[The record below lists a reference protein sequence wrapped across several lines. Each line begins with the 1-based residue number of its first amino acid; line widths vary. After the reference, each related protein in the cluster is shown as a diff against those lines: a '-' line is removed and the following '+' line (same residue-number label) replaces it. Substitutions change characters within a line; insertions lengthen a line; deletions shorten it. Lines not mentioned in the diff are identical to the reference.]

1 MENTP
6 SPYTVNRQGV
16 SGLGRAWFYLT
27 LWRGTP
33 PEFTDDVTVEIQ
45 QAESAQSLIAVS
57 DAAEAGIERTT
68 AAAADIASKDAFS
81 MDIIKETAVVWYV
94 G

>member
-1 MENTP
+1 M
-6 SPYTVNRQGV
+6 

-33 PEFTDDVTVEIQ
+33 AEFTDEIDVEIQ
-45 QAESAQSLIAVS
+45 QADPAQALIAVTN
-57 DAAEAGIERTT
+57 AAEAGIERIA
-68 AAAADIASKDAFS
+68 AAAADIVSKDTIG
-81 MDIIKETAVVWYV
+81 MDIKTETAVVWYV

>member
-1 MENTP
+1 
-6 SPYTVNRQGV
+6 V

-33 PEFTDDVTVEIQ
+33 AEFTDEAIVEIQ
-45 QAESAQSLIAVS
+45 QADAVQALIAAA
-57 DAAEAGIERTT
+57 DAAEAGIERMT

>member
-1 MENTP
+1 M
-6 SPYTVNRQGV
+6 
-16 SGLGRAWFYLT
+16 T

-33 PEFTDDVTVEIQ
+33 AEFTDEIDVEIQ
-45 QAESAQSLIAVS
+45 QAEPVQALIATA

-68 AAAADIASKDAFS
+68 AAVADIASKDAYS
-81 MDIIKETAVVWYV
+81 MDIIKESAVVWYV